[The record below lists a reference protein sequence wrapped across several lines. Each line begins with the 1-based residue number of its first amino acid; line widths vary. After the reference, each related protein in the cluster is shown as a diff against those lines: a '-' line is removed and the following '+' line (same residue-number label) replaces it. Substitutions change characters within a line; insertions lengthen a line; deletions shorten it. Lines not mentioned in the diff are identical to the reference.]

1 MKVILFYGKWMD
13 GWVGGWM
20 DTNVGLRNC
29 LAQWREHRSLFLFEK
44 NKFNTANFP
53 CNVTLI
59 SVAKLIENSTVEWV
73 SIYRNEI
80 IFMRNHLYNVESCF
94 VSSAIAQLVKSMQF
108 ILWHNFLSLQSVCL
122 FVFFFVIFFLV
133 TLSKLCRHWLPTYLD
148 ETIHILALFSPEIFK
163 NVSFKQVNVIKY
175 ISFYSK

>member
-1 MKVILFYGKWMD
+1 
-13 GWVGGWM
+13 M

-80 IFMRNHLYNVESCF
+80 IFMLNHLYNVRNHLYNVESCF
-94 VSSAIAQLVKSMQF
+94 VSSAIAQLVAIHFMTLLSLTPVSLSVCIF
-108 ILWHNFLSLQSVCL
+108 LCDFLS
-122 FVFFFVIFFLV
+122 V

-148 ETIHILALFSPEIFK
+148 ETINILALFSTEIFK